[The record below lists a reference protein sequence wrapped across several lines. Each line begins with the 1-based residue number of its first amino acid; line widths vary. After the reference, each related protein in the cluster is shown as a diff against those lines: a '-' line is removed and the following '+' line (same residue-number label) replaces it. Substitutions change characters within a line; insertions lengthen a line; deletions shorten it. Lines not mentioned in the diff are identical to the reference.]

1 LSSSSPDSKA
11 PSSSSSSPQ
20 SVPSSN
26 TTTSIPY
33 VESRPP
39 EPAFN
44 YAFANTNGNPLAG
57 MVRNTEST
65 IERVFWSFHILLF
78 FYTLKLYSLKY
89 ILSSY
94 KYISFPF

>member
-11 PSSSSSSPQ
+11 PSSSSSSQ

-33 VESRPP
+33 VESRPT

-78 FYTLKLYSLKY
+78 FYTLILYSLKY
-89 ILSSY
+89 IFSSY
-94 KYISFPF
+94 KYISFTF